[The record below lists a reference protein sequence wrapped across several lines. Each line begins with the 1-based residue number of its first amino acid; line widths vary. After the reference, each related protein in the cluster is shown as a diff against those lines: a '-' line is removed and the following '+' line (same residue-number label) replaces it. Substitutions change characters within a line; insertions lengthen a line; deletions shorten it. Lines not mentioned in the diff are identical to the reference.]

1 MSDATALPTS
11 HTDLGPTMPHA
22 GAPRRV
28 GIVVHPSRSV
38 DRPLAMLREWADRHE
53 AEVVQMPAAYS
64 QRRVARPGDPA
75 ESDLIV
81 SIGGDGTTLAALRIG
96 AEADRPVLGI
106 ACGSLGAL
114 ATVSVADVTRSLER
128 FRQGEWLPRR
138 FPALTVSATRCEGS
152 GESESLF
159 ALNDAAVLRAGG
171 GQARV
176 TVVLDGAVYGRMAGD
191 GVVVSTPLGSSGYAI
206 SAGGPLLASGLD
218 GFVFTPLPKHGGFS
232 PPLVAGPKSV
242 LELEIGAGFAGARLE
257 IDGQV
262 AEKRVRSL
270 TIGLRPDVATMVGFP
285 DQEPLLAGLR
295 RRGII
300 LDSPRLVVDTDP
312 ERDACPD

>member
-1 MSDATALPTS
+1 VSDATALPTS
-11 HTDLGPTMPHA
+11 RSDLGPTMPQVR
-22 GAPRRV
+22 APRRI
-28 GIVVHPSRSV
+28 GIVVHPSRIV
-38 DRPLAMLREWADRHE
+38 DRPLALVREWADQHR

-64 QRRVARPGDPA
+64 QRRVAEEGDPA

-81 SIGGDGTTLAALRIG
+81 SIGGDGTTLAALRTG

-114 ATVSVADVTRSLER
+114 ATVPVADVTRSLER
-128 FRQGEWLPRR
+128 FRGGEWLPRR
-138 FPALTVSATRCEGS
+138 FPALAVTGVRGEGN
-152 GESESLF
+152 GEIGRLF

-176 TVVLDGAVYGRMAGD
+176 TVLLDGTVYGRMAGD
-191 GVVVSTPLGSSGYAI
+191 GVVVSTALGSSGYAI
-206 SAGGPLLASGLD
+206 SAGGPLLAPGLD
-218 GFVFTPLPKHGGFS
+218 GFLFTPLPKHGGFC

-242 LELEIGAGFAGARLE
+242 LVLEIGAGFGGARLE

-270 TIGLRPDVATMVGFP
+270 TISLRPDIATMVSFP
-285 DQEPLLAGLR
+285 DEEALLTGLR

-300 LDSPRLVVDTDP
+300 SDSPRMVVDGEP